1 VYKRQIVLISVERT
15 FVLVFGDVN
24 LTELVRSSPVYEMYY
39 FEMPVGAEDVELYGS
54 FL

>member
-1 VYKRQIVLISVERT
+1 VYKRKIFLISVRRT

-24 LTELVRSSPVYEMYY
+24 LTDLVRSSPVCEMYY
-39 FEMPVGAEDVELYGS
+39 FEMPVGAEDVEYYSS